1 MNNINLKQTIDVKPP
16 FDLAKQLNSYNILIQ
31 SLFFLIFLV
40 IILLLFNPS
49 GFNKAFGYEIFITGP
64 ILLIL
69 AFLIKELFLFKNT
82 PYKSWLSSF
91 SQSKETWFLPMFTL
105 VIIIIGLAGFFSML
119 AVAGVFESNPPE
131 NNTAMI
137 LNFVV
142 IAFVLLAILSIYKN
156 SKKNDDVLL
165 STLPKSIQDIFAL
178 RTKYTLAFILFC
190 LVVTIL
196 YFVNPWGIMTN
207 YGGPAVFF
215 TLFIGII
222 FMIMITIYQYYIDNP
237 SKQQSDTPTFMSFIL
252 KGIYVLG
259 SLGLS
264 GVLIYGALKIMGVF
278 DQDASKP
285 ESLGHIIFNLL
296 LFFGMLVI
304 VYKLAMTGGYLEKNP
319 WYRLIINS
327 IFYIPCLLVTLIYNI
342 GEFIGIYKPRSPS
355 SFVPPTLFETKMLFL
370 SLLLISG
377 YFIWGYLAKPY
388 LTGKYLKQGGTQLVN
403 QPIKTN
409 KLTNVASYQTL
420 NGDDKKAYKYAM
432 SFWIYIDSFPPS
444 TSTGYM
450 KIVPLLSYG
459 ENPTIK
465 YNSKENAL
473 YITVKQSND
482 DKETNESETNESETN
497 ESETND
503 SETKDMDFNSET
515 VNQWKTQTESIEEV
529 KSMPFDNDLDA
540 DGHRIIYKQS
550 DVLLQKWNH
559 IVLNYNG
566 GTLDVF
572 YNGKLVKSAIEVVPY
587 ITYDML
593 TIGSEN
599 GIYGSI
605 SNLLY
610 FKHPLDVLTIHTLY
624 TSLKNT
630 NPPSISENNN
640 QLIPLS
646 NDN

>member
-1 MNNINLKQTIDVKPP
+1 MNNINFKQRIDVKPP

-31 SLFFLIFLV
+31 SLFVLIFLV
-40 IILLLFNPS
+40 IILLVFNPN

-82 PYKSWLSSF
+82 PNNSWLSSF
-91 SQSKETWFLPMFTL
+91 SQSKETWFLPIFTL

-119 AVAGVFESNPPE
+119 AVAGVFDSNPPE

-142 IAFVLLAILSIYKN
+142 IAFVLLTILSIYKN
-156 SKKNDDVLL
+156 SKKNDDMLL
-165 STLPKSIQDIFAL
+165 STLPKSVQDIFAL
-178 RTKYTLAFILFC
+178 RTKYTLGFILFC
-190 LVVTIL
+190 LAVTIL
-196 YFVNPWGIMTN
+196 YFVNPWGIMTD
-207 YGGPAVFF
+207 YGGPAIFF

-222 FMIMITIYQYYIDNP
+222 FMILITIYQYYIDNP

-259 SLGLS
+259 TLGLS

-327 IFYIPCLLVTLIYNI
+327 IFYIPCLLVTLISNI
-342 GEFIGIYKPRSPS
+342 GEFIGIYKPRTPS
-355 SFVPPTLFETKMLFL
+355 SFSPPTLFETKMLFL

-420 NGDDKKAYKYAM
+420 NGEDNKAYKYAM
-432 SFWIYIDSFPPS
+432 SFWIYVDSFPPS

-450 KIVPLLSYG
+450 KVVPLLSYG

-465 YNSKENAL
+465 YDSKENAL
-473 YITVKQSND
+473 YITVKQSTD
-482 DKETNESETNESETN
+482 DKETNN
-497 ESETND
+497 SETND
-503 SETKDMDFNSET
+503 SETKDLDFKSET
-515 VNQWKTQTESIEEV
+515 INIEHASRKEGKSSYNFKRLTNLALDIILAYSDKPLRTIIKLGLLISLLSFIYVGFSIWQWYTDQI
-529 KSMPFDNDLDA
+529 
-540 DGHRIIYKQS
+540 
-550 DVLLQKWNH
+550 
-559 IVLNYNG
+559 
-566 GTLDVF
+566 
-572 YNGKLVKSAIEVVPY
+572 LVP
-587 ITYDML
+587 
-593 TIGSEN
+593 G
-599 GIYGSI
+599 
-605 SNLLY
+605 
-610 FKHPLDVLTIHTLY
+610 Y
-624 TSLKNT
+624 TSLIASVWLLSGILISTLGIIGLYLGKTFEAVKARLIYIISNT
-630 NPPSISENNN
+630 LN
-640 QLIPLS
+640 
-646 NDN
+646 

>member
-1 MNNINLKQTIDVKPP
+1 MNNINFKQRTDVKPP
-16 FDLAKQLNSYNILIQ
+16 FDLDKQLNSYNILIQ

-91 SQSKETWFLPMFTL
+91 SQSKETWFLPMFIL

-156 SKKNDDVLL
+156 SKKNDDVIL

-178 RTKYTLAFILFC
+178 RTKYTLAFVLFC

-207 YGGPAVFF
+207 YGGPSVFF

-222 FMIMITIYQYYIDNP
+222 FIIMITIYQYYIDNP

-252 KGIYVLG
+252 KGIYILG

-264 GVLIYGALKIMGVF
+264 GVLIYSALKIMGVF
-278 DQDASKP
+278 DQDASTP
-285 ESLGHIIFNLL
+285 ESVGHIIFNLF

-304 VYKLAMTGGYLEKNP
+304 VYKLAMSGGYLEKNP

-327 IFYIPCLLVTLIYNI
+327 IFYIPCLLVTLTYNI
-342 GEFIGIYKPRSPS
+342 GEFIGIYKQRSPS
-355 SFVPPTLFETKMLFL
+355 SFSPPTPFETKMLFL

-420 NGDDKKAYKYAM
+420 NGEDKKAYKYAM
-432 SFWIYIDSFPPS
+432 SFWIYVDSFPPS
-444 TSTGYM
+444 TSNGYM
-450 KIVPLLSYG
+450 KVVPLLSYG

-473 YITVKQSND
+473 YITVKQSTDDKETKETKEITD
-482 DKETNESETNESETN
+482 DKETNDDKEIKDLDFKPETIN
-497 ESETND
+497 
-503 SETKDMDFNSET
+503 K
-515 VNQWKTQTESIEEV
+515 WKNNKKSIEDV
-529 KSMPFDNDLDA
+529 KSIPFDNELDA

-630 NPPSISENNN
+630 NPPSISENKN